1 MRKDHRP
8 YLLKKAS
15 AGFVSWYARRYLI
28 PQFRSMGK
36 DPVFIRPW
44 NVNVFGYNVTAGDHV
59 MIIASPDANVNL
71 ISWAQADLA
80 DLSDIVSQDRKGV
93 SVLAEK
99 ASRSGK
105 GIIEIGDYALICPGV
120 RIHSATSVTIG
131 SGAMLANSSYVTD
144 SDWHGIYDR
153 AQPVG
158 LTAPVVI
165 GENAWIGDHAIVTKG
180 VTVGKNSIVGA
191 GAVVTRSIP
200 DNCVAAGN
208 PAKVVKH
215 LDENRP
221 VNGRGVIYQD
231 FEATRDL
238 LEAADRD
245 AHRGHTFV
253 TWLRAMLF
261 PRYGD

>member
-8 YLLKKAS
+8 FLVKKLS
-15 AGFVSWYARRYLI
+15 AGFSSWYARRYLI
-28 PQFRSMGK
+28 PQFKAVGLF
-36 DPVFIRPW
+36 PVFLRPW
-44 NVNVFGYNVTAGDHV
+44 DVHVFGYNVTLGDHV
-59 MIIASPDANVNL
+59 MVIAAADATVNL

-80 DLSDIVSQDRKGV
+80 DLSDIVSGDSKGGSIIV
-93 SVLAEK
+93 EK
-99 ASRSGK
+99 ASRAGK

-120 RIHSATSVTIG
+120 RIHSATSVTVG
-131 SGAMLANSSYVTD
+131 TGAMLANSAYVTD

-165 GENAWIGDHAIVTKG
+165 EENAWVGDHAIVCKG
-180 VTVGKNSIVGA
+180 VTVGRNSIVGA

-200 DNCVAAGN
+200 PNSVAVGN
-208 PAKVVKH
+208 PARVVRE
-215 LDENRP
+215 LDPEKP
-221 VNGRGVIYQD
+221 VSGRGAIYED

-245 AHRGHTFV
+245 AHKGNSFLGWV
-253 TWLRAMLF
+253 RAMIF

>member
-8 YLLKKAS
+8 YLVKKLN
-15 AGFVSWYARRYLI
+15 AGFVSWYARRYLT
-28 PQFRSMGK
+28 PQFKKVGS
-36 DPVFIRPW
+36 DPVYLRPW
-44 NVNVFGYNVTAGDHV
+44 DIHVFGYNVSLGDHV
-59 MIIASPDANVNL
+59 MIIAAADATVNL

-80 DLSDIVSQDRKGV
+80 DLSDIVSKDPKEG
-93 SVLAEK
+93 SVLAKK
-99 ASRSGK
+99 ASRAGK

-131 SGAMLANSSYVTD
+131 TGAMLANGVYVTD

-165 GENAWIGDHAIVTKG
+165 GENAWIGDHAIVCKG

-191 GAVVTRSIP
+191 GAVVSRSIP

-215 LDENRP
+215 LDADRP
-221 VNGRGVIYQD
+221 VNGRGVI
-231 FEATRDL
+231 FENLEATRDL

-245 AHRGHTFV
+245 AHKGNSLAG
-253 TWLRAMLF
+253 WLRALLF
-261 PRYGD
+261 PRHGD